1 MGANPW
7 WARTPMMLSFR
18 GDTKWATELK
28 PTYIFPARLTTPI
41 HIGMDLPIVY
51 RYAIRSFVS
60 ANPVSE
66 ARLGLAIDTGRLAQL
81 FRRSPL

>member
-66 ARLGLAIDTGRLAQL
+66 ARLGLTIDTGRLAQL